1 MPRITFKE
9 TVTKEVEIP
18 MDTLYNLIDRL
29 TEKERTRLLE
39 RLRTKRVKLSPF
51 KKDKIDSILSDVKAT
66 DLYEDTFLKDLED
79 GLKRSSIYK

>member
-18 MDTLYNLIDRL
+18 MDTLCNLIDRL

-39 RLRTKRVKLSPF
+39 RLRTKHVKLSPF
-51 KKDKIDSILSDVKAT
+51 KKDKIDSILADFKAT
-66 DLYEDTFLKDLED
+66 DLYEDNFLKDLED
-79 GLKRSSIYK
+79 GLKRSSVYK

>member
-51 KKDKIDSILSDVKAT
+51 KKGKIDPILSDFKAT

-79 GLKRSSIYK
+79 GLKRSSVYK